1 MTSASNEGGN
11 IIAGDEEEENDMKED
26 KQKICDE
33 LCRTLQL
40 TRKQSDLISL
50 TYSRDKQRDM
60 EFVTVLWITG
70 ASRRIN
76 VSWDSGTAMIRDIMR
91 TIG

>member
-1 MTSASNEGGN
+1 MTSVSKKGEN
-11 IIAGDEEEENDMKED
+11 IIAGYEEEENDMKED

-70 ASRRIN
+70 LSRRIN
-76 VSWDSGTAMIRDIMR
+76 VSLDSGTAMIRDIMR
-91 TIG
+91 AID